1 MRKSKTLDSEESA
14 FRFEFKYRISY
25 YQYLN
30 VKSSISPYMRFD
42 SYTQNNK
49 SKKYLVRSLY
59 YETSDYELYSQ
70 KMSGDAERAK
80 FRLRTYSAKME
91 QTQNIRAE
99 IKVRQG
105 ESLAKYSTFASI
117 PAYQYFINHCKWSME
132 ESDPVLIEFNRYLLA
147 KALRP
152 KVLVEY
158 NREGYESRTNSQV
171 RITFDHH
178 VRSVHEKTLFP
189 SNPFFRAHH
198 PFEIVLEIKC
208 KSTYPFWLKKIILD
222 NGLRYIANS
231 KYTQSIEAS
240 RQDQYY
246 LDGIVIVR

>member
-1 MRKSKTLDSEESA
+1 MIKTNKIKSDESA

-30 VKSSISPYMRFD
+30 IKHSILPYMKLD
-42 SYTQNNK
+42 DYTQNNK

-59 YETSDYELYSQ
+59 YETSDYEIYSQ
-70 KMSGDAERAK
+70 KMSGDAEIAK
-80 FRLRTYSAKME
+80 FRLRTYSSKME
-91 QTQNIRAE
+91 QAQKIRAE

-105 ESLAKYSTFASI
+105 ESLAKYSTFTSIAS
-117 PAYQYFINHCKWSME
+117 YQYFIDNCMWKMD

-158 NREGYESRTNSQV
+158 HREGYESRSNSEV
-171 RITFDHH
+171 RMTFDHN

-189 SNPFFRAHH
+189 CNPFFRTHH

-208 KSTYPFWLKKIILD
+208 KHTYPFWLKKIILD
-222 NGLRYIANS
+222 HGLSYIANS